1 MSDIVFA
8 RVDDRLIHGQVVFRW
23 MDYVGAAELVIVDDE
38 LCKDTFIY
46 RVFRSMLAPG
56 IDLQIISVQNAIQL
70 LRNKTDYTENRKM
83 LLAKSPIVYRELVE
97 NKVELKQV
105 NIGCMGHMKGR
116 KNYYKDLYASTE
128 EIDAIHYLIQENV
141 NERYQ
146 VLVSNVKEKL
156 CDINE
161 KTNM

>member
-1 MSDIVFA
+1 
-8 RVDDRLIHGQVVFRW
+8 
-23 MDYVGAAELVIVDDE
+23 
-38 LCKDTFIY
+38 
-46 RVFRSMLAPG
+46 
-56 IDLQIISVQNAIQL
+56 
-70 LRNKTDYTENRKM
+70 M

-141 NERYQ
+141 NVSYQ

>member
-56 IDLQIISVQNAIQL
+56 RLADYKCAK
-70 LRNKTDYTENRKM
+70 RNT
-83 LLAKSPIVYRELVE
+83 V
-97 NKVELKQV
+97 
-105 NIGCMGHMKGR
+105 
-116 KNYYKDLYASTE
+116 ASE
-128 EIDAIHYLIQENV
+128 
-141 NERYQ
+141 
-146 VLVSNVKEKL
+146 
-156 CDINE
+156 
-161 KTNM
+161 